1 MISLRLACASLVML
15 YMITA
20 THSYDIHLW
29 DHPLQDSD
37 VTLSPIEMFQF
48 LERPSHRTVCG
59 CSGAPKQAHNDAH
72 HGNTMNAILDELQR
86 LEREMARPNALP
98 RNQQSLQLVRPHG
111 CKEEA
116 RERRAKEAQ
125 VRNAEEQALAAAQ
138 RQLVGEAHHRQMLAM
153 EDHHRSEDRGLV
165 TQEQLKL
172 EEGHRQAA
180 QDLQSLAAENHRFA
194 AKEQRRLAAEDS
206 RRKVAQEQRRLA
218 AQEQQ
223 RLAAEEQRRLAAQE
237 QQRLAAEEQ
246 RRLAALE
253 QRRLVEEEQR
263 RLAALEQQMAAR
275 QWPVVQRA
283 TTEGDVD
290 ADIDYDELLRQTL
303 QDAPVKTRG
312 ERAEWNLRTGWGR
325 KEDIKG

>member
-1 MISLRLACASLVML
+1 ML

-37 VTLSPIEMFQF
+37 VTLSPIEMSHF

-172 EEGHRQAA
+172 KESHRQAA
-180 QDLQSLAAENHRFA
+180 QDLQSLAAENRRFA

-206 RRKVAQEQRRLA
+206 RRKVAQ
-218 AQEQQ
+218 
-223 RLAAEEQRRLAAQE
+223 
-237 QQRLAAEEQ
+237 
-246 RRLAALE
+246 
-253 QRRLVEEEQR
+253 EQR